1 MRKYQ
6 TLKSFM
12 ISTPNIEKFITANIE
27 KSKLWYLKIEK
38 IENHENQ
45 KSKLWH
51 LKIENQIMV
60 CENQNYGI
68 WKSKLWYHHQTSKI
82 KK

>member
-27 KSKLWYLKIEK
+27 KSEI
-38 IENHENQ
+38 
-45 KSKLWH
+45 
-51 LKIENQIMV
+51 
-60 CENQNYGI
+60 ENQNYDI
-68 WKSKLWYHHQTSKI
+68 WKSWKLKLWDQQQTLKSLSHQFKKI
-82 KK
+82 L